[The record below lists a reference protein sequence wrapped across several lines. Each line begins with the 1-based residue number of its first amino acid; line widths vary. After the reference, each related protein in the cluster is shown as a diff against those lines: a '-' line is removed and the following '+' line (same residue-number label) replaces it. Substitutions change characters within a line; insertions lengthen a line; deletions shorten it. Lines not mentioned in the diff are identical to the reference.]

1 MPVEIR
7 ELIIRT
13 TVVNDAGEKPGS
25 ADSDRSIER
34 SGESSANEATI
45 AACVA
50 QVLKI
55 LERKKER

>member
-13 TVVNDAGEKPGS
+13 TIVNNASSTDNASSTLPSGGDDAIIS
-25 ADSDRSIER
+25 
-34 SGESSANEATI
+34 
-45 AACVA
+45 ACVA

-55 LERKKER
+55 LERKRER